1 MEQIK
6 IKVNE
11 VSSLL
16 KKGQFGYTIIT
27 KTTPKMNKTDNPYF
41 GRVEKVSVYK
51 NAMLGCS
58 YTNIVNNRLES
69 EGKERNF
76 AAQAPKGKKNYNSFF
91 DQSEKDENTFYLK
104 IAFYKERSQITSN
117 YIIDG
122 NNATQTQI
130 QEIKNFLPKK
140 YSSAAHQ
147 GLNEENEV
155 KMITVNFENVCAI
168 LQGERL
174 IYTNNYK
181 KEFAE
186 AV

>member
-1 MEQIK
+1 MEQ

-11 VSSLL
+11 VSSIL

-27 KTTPKMNKTDNPYF
+27 KTTPKMNKTANPYF
-41 GRVEKVSVYK
+41 GRVEKVSIYK

-76 AAQAPKGKKNYNSFF
+76 TAQAPKGKKFYNSFF
-91 DQSEKDENTFYLK
+91 YQSEKDENTFYLK

-117 YIIDG
+117 FLIDG
-122 NNATQTQI
+122 NIATPNQI
-130 QEIKNFLPKK
+130 QEIKNFLPKNS
-140 YSSAAHQ
+140 SSAAHQ
-147 GLNEENEV
+147 GLSEENEV
-155 KMITVNFENVCAI
+155 KMITVKFENVCTI
-168 LQGERL
+168 LQGERI
-174 IYTNNYK
+174 IYITNNK
-181 KEFAE
+181 NDFAE